1 VPPTEADAQ
10 DLIAAVQA
18 GDEPQV
24 RRLLLSDPG
33 LAEVRDEQ
41 GVSAVLVALYHGH
54 PQVAAAL
61 RQSLDALDVFEA
73 AALGER
79 EALLAALAAD
89 PGAARAYS
97 SDGFTA
103 LHLAAFFR
111 QPEAARLLLERGADP
126 GAVAR
131 NPMQVQP
138 LHSAAAASQLD
149 IARALLDAGAD
160 PDARQHGGHTALD
173 AATRNGD
180 QALVDLLLRRGAVP
194 PER

>member
-10 DLIAAVQA
+10 DLIAAVRA

-24 RRLLLSDPG
+24 RRLVASDPA
-33 LAEVRDEQ
+33 LAAVRDEQ

-54 PQVAAAL
+54 APVAVAL
-61 RQSLDALDVFEA
+61 RQALDALDVFEA

-79 EALLAALAAD
+79 EALLANLAAD
-89 PGAARAYS
+89 PGAARAFS

-103 LHLAAFFR
+103 LHLAAFFG
-111 QPEAARLLLERGADP
+111 QPEAAALLLEHGADP

-138 LHSAAAASQLD
+138 LHSAAAARQLE

-160 PDARQHGGHTALD
+160 VNARQQGGYTALR
-173 AATRNGD
+173 AAEEHED
-180 QALVDLLLRRGAVP
+180 HALVELLRGHGA
-194 PER
+194 E